1 MQQTNQSCCPPIV
14 IPKQSSR
21 SKTVMCWMDGLGSR
35 VGTSTYVRDVSEM
48 TIYILMIYMN
58 TEWRSNA
65 ATRAC
70 FTCPSRRSG
79 SLDEQIKSSK
89 KKEGTV
95 QEKVQERTVHISKDC
110 RFQIFL
116 KLSGGS
122 EPSACFFNLFLR
134 F

>member
-1 MQQTNQSCCPPIV
+1 MSEE
-14 IPKQSSR
+14 
-21 SKTVMCWMDGLGSR
+21 
-35 VGTSTYVRDVSEM
+35 TSHFCATDVERLLKESTE
-48 TIYILMIYMN
+48 IILQHPRKEEYFKIL
-58 TEWRSNA
+58 
-65 ATRAC
+65 
-70 FTCPSRRSG
+70 PRR

-95 QEKVQERTVHISKDC
+95 QEKVQERTVHIGKDC